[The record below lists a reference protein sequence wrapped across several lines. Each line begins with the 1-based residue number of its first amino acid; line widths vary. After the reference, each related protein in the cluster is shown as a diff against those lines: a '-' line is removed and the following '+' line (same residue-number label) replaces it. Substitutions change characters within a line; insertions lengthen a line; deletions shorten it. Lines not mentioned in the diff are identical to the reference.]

1 MAKLYVFG
9 IGGTGSRVLRSFTY
23 LLASGVKL
31 QGFSEV
37 VPIIIDADKTAG
49 DKTELVDLLR
59 YYSKLYKM
67 VDHSNAAFNEGFFQT
82 MISSCCHD
90 YTMKIPGETSLPFK
104 KYMKFRSLSSEDKAM
119 VQMLFSEANL
129 EAEMSVGF
137 KGNPNI
143 GSVVL
148 NQFVETEEFKS
159 FANKYSK
166 GDAIFII
173 SSIFGGTG
181 ASGFPLLLKNLRS
194 NNGKEKYDNSAI
206 ISKAQI
212 GAITVL
218 PYFNLESPTDGK
230 TGQLDGSTFIQ
241 KTRAALQY
249 YHDNLKELNHLYYI
263 ADDLRPSYT
272 NCDGGA
278 DQKNKPHFI
287 EFVSALAIFNFAE
300 LASSADVISNDSIQ
314 TEYHE
319 YGIKENRETLNFGDM
334 YDSYMYIKPM
344 TKFLLMHNFM
354 MQALEKSW
362 GNSWAKTH
370 EPIFNETSLSQD
382 GFWEALNTYIK
393 GYRQW
398 LLDMAENKRSFA
410 PFNLHTDEKH
420 VFDLVSGITP
430 VKHGFLS
437 LNKNYDRYN
446 KTLDEIKEDRRK
458 QMASTLQQSCPSHWM
473 DLFARTTEKLVN
485 EELNIM

>member
-49 DKTELVDLLR
+49 DKTELVRLLR
-59 YYSKLYKM
+59 DYSKLYKM
-67 VDHSNAAFNEGFFQT
+67 VDHSNAAFNESFFQT
-82 MISSCCHD
+82 MISSDCQE
-90 YTMKIPGETSLPFK
+90 YTMKIPGETSQTFK
-104 KYMKFRSLSSEDKAM
+104 EYMKFRSLSSEDKAM

-129 EAEMSVGF
+129 DAEMSVGF

-148 NQFVETEEFKS
+148 NQFVDTDDFKS
-159 FANKYSK
+159 FANKFSQ

-181 ASGFPLLLKNLRS
+181 ASGFLLLLKNLRS
-194 NNGKEKYDNSAI
+194 DQVQYDNFSTI
-206 ISKAQI
+206 NKAQI

-218 PYFNLESPTDGK
+218 PYFNLESPTDGN

-241 KTRAALQY
+241 KTRAALRY
-249 YHDNLKELNHLYYI
+249 YKDNLKELNHLYYI

-278 DQKNKPHFI
+278 KQKNKPHFI
-287 EFVSALAIFNFAE
+287 EFVSALAIFDFAKH
-300 LASSADVISNDSIQ
+300 ASSSNAANNVSIQ
-314 TEYHE
+314 TQYHE
-319 YGIKENRETLNFGDM
+319 YGIKEDRETLNFGDM

-344 TKFLLMHNFM
+344 TKFLLMHNFIV
-354 MQALEKSW
+354 QAL
-362 GNSWAKTH
+362 GNSWKKAWASAH
-370 EPIFNETSLSQD
+370 EPIFTETSLSLD
-382 GFWEALNTYIK
+382 GFWETLNAYIK

-446 KTLDEIKEDRRK
+446 KTLDEIKEERRK

-473 DLFARTTEKLVN
+473 DLFARVTEKLVN
-485 EELNIM
+485 EELNIR